1 MVPRPSPPAAIAAS
15 HWRLLET
22 GGRGHTVCCVC
33 CAVCSVLCA
42 VKSVLHP
49 ASWRPLPGR
58 TDAWWAAP
66 SCGGRRGRAGWCA
79 VRMHALR
86 ASANSLFIFQT
97 CRMHGSQCVDGSD
110 NRLGKFLFQ
119 IIEAT
124 RGGMPARDGN
134 RRGVERRIYCRSL
147 VLPSVERFAAFK
159 TSSKSRVRPDGPA
172 RRVKLRSAS
181 GMHKYW
187 LTSCFAAAVLPHPF
201 VAVLLHPPAAVLRG
215 VNGLSPRGAQTARRT
230 MKAH

>member
-1 MVPRPSPPAAIAAS
+1 
-15 HWRLLET
+15 
-22 GGRGHTVCCVC
+22 VCCQE
-33 CAVCSVLCA
+33 CSAPCLLA
-42 VKSVLHP
+42 
-49 ASWRPLPGR
+49 RPLPGR

-66 SCGGRRGRAGWCA
+66 SCGGAVVAVVRGGARCA
-79 VRMHALR
+79 CIIMHALR